1 MSTTGTR
8 QTLVRQWEMLK
19 LLPTR
24 PPGIT
29 ARDICQ
35 LLNDEGFNVSKRQ
48 IERDLEQ
55 LSQSFALVCNDKGK
69 PYGWHWM
76 AGAGA
81 DMPAISAAEA
91 LSLTMVEKVLKPL
104 LPGTVLQSIA
114 PRLNQAKDKLAKL
127 QQSQAFGDWQNK
139 VAYVPATLQQHAP
152 NIDDEVLYNTQLALL
167 HSQCLDARYEPAGKS
182 AKDYTLHPLGLV
194 QRGVSTYLVAAV
206 DPYDDPRLF
215 ALHRMQSASLRD
227 DKHVKMPDGFT
238 LKTYLSDGNLQFS
251 DGVTLAL
258 KARVNDNLAMHISE
272 TPLSEDQTIE
282 SGEQGN
288 ILTATV
294 NDSWQLRWWI
304 KSMGAQIEI
313 LEPTTLRNDIA
324 AELQQ
329 TLKPYQ

>member
-1 MSTTGTR
+1 MSTTGSR

-24 PPGIT
+24 APGMT

-48 IERDLEQ
+48 VERDLEQ

-139 VAYVPATLQQHAP
+139 VAYVPATLQQQAP
-152 NIDDEVLYNTQLALL
+152 HIDDNVLNTTQLALL
-167 HSQCLDARYEPAGKS
+167 HNQCLDVSYEPAGKA
-182 AKDYTLHPLGLV
+182 AKNYTLQPLGLV
-194 QRGVSTYLVAAV
+194 QRGVSTYLVATV
-206 DPYDDPRLF
+206 DPYDDARLF
-215 ALHRMQSASLRD
+215 ALHRMQAASPRD
-227 DKHVKMPDGFT
+227 DKHINVPDGFT
-238 LKTYLSDGNLQFS
+238 LKDYLSDGNLQFS
-251 DGVTLAL
+251 DGVKLAL
-258 KARVNDNLAMHISE
+258 KARINDNLTMHISE
-272 TPLSEDQTIE
+272 TPLSEDQAIAA
-282 SGEQGN
+282 SEQGN

-313 LEPTTLRNDIA
+313 LEPAALRQDIAGELAETLRA
-324 AELQQ
+324 
-329 TLKPYQ
+329 YQ